1 MWGQLRRWTV
11 AVTAAAACL
20 AVVPQA
26 TAQEARSSAERL
38 RVAIHSYENN
48 LTPFTLTLTTFPV
61 TADMVML
68 VYDSLFYSQASPN
81 PEPWLAESATMSDDA
96 KVWTVTLRPGVVW
109 HDGQPLTAEDV
120 AFSFDYYQR
129 QAGASGRYAH
139 HVFDVPGL
147 ERSEVVDDRTVRFFL
162 RDPAPQFD
170 IMPGADLPI
179 IPKHVW
185 ENVTEPGKA
194 TSELPVGSGPYQV
207 VEMVSDQRYRLVAN
221 EDYFKGRPT
230 VDEIEMPVVKDP
242 AAAFAALRTGEVDF
256 VTRNVPPELIG
267 QFEETPG
274 IQVARATKFES
285 TQLNF
290 NARKAPF
297 NDPAVRKA
305 ISLGTDSQ
313 ALVDTVLLGRGL
325 PGRDGFLHPESPWAA
340 PRGGH
345 ELDPGRAARLLDEAG
360 YGATDPDGVRKSAD
374 GTRLELGVLVSSFEP
389 QDLRAVQ
396 LMSQQLAPLGVKVS
410 SEALDPVS
418 LRQRRQAP
426 PGQIPGFDAYLS
438 TLEAHAHVDP
448 DGLYYFFH
456 SPGPK
461 GFGGV
466 ITGWGNSRFDQ
477 LTEQAAVSGKEERK
491 PLLHEA
497 QEILADEAPAIVLW
511 YRSGEWAYRSD
522 AYTGWVEDPGQGILG
537 KRSFLPEY
545 VAADGV
551 GNEQEQ
557 AGDAGTGG
565 ADGGG
570 GGAGTVVVVGAVAVA
585 ALVGLAIARRRRDT
599 DLDPD

>member
-1 MWGQLRRWTV
+1 MGSQVRRWAVATAV
-11 AVTAAAACL
+11 AVSALCL
-20 AVVPQA
+20 AVAPQ
-26 TAQEARSSAERL
+26 TGAQEDARRSAPRL

-68 VYDSLFYSQASPN
+68 VYDSLFYSQASAN
-81 PEPWLAESATMSDDA
+81 PEPWLAESATTSEDA
-96 KVWTVTLRPGVVW
+96 KVWTVTLRPGIVW
-109 HDGQPLTAEDV
+109 HDGTPLTAEDV
-120 AFSFDYYQR
+120 AFSFDYYER
-129 QAGASGRYAH
+129 QAGSSGRYAH

-147 ERSEVVDDRTVRFFL
+147 ERSEVVDARTVRFYL
-162 RDPAPQFD
+162 REPAPQFD

-185 ENVTEPGKA
+185 EGVTEPSKA
-194 TSELPVGSGPYQV
+194 TADLPVGSGPYEV

-256 VTRNVPPELIG
+256 VTRNVPPELVG
-267 QFEETPG
+267 QFDG
-274 IQVARATKFES
+274 SSGVAVATSTKFES

-297 NDPAVRKA
+297 DDPAVRKA
-305 ISLGTDSQ
+305 ISLGTDTG
-313 ALVDTVLLGRGL
+313 ALVDTVLLGRGR
-325 PGRDGFLHPESPWAA
+325 PGRDTFVHPDSPWAA
-340 PRGGH
+340 PEGGH

-360 YGATDPDGVRKSAD
+360 YGDTDADGVRRSAE
-374 GTRLELGVLVSSFEP
+374 GTRLEVSVLVSSFEP
-389 QDLRAVQ
+389 QDLRALQ
-396 LMSQQLAPLGVKVS
+396 LMSQQLAPIGVKLTP
-410 SEALDPVS
+410 EALDPVS

-426 PGQIPGFDAYLS
+426 PGEVPGFDAYLS
-438 TLEAHAHVDP
+438 TLETHAHVDP

-461 GFGGV
+461 GFGAV
-466 ITGWGNSRFDQ
+466 ITGWSNRRFDQ
-477 LTEQAAVSGKEERK
+477 LTEQAAVSGKDERK

-497 QEILADEAPAIVLW
+497 QRILAEEAPAVVLW

-522 AYTGWVEDPGQGILG
+522 AYGGWVEDPGQGILG
-537 KRSFLPEY
+537 KRSFLADY
-545 VAADGV
+545 VAAQGV
-551 GNEQEQ
+551 GNRRAQE
-557 AGDAGTGG
+557 GEGG
-565 ADGGG
+565 RDGG
-570 GGAGTVVVVGAVAVA
+570 GGAGALVGVGAVVVVG
-585 ALVGLAIARRRRDT
+585 LVGLVALRRRRGA
-599 DLDPD
+599 DLDAD